1 MERSISFFSTA
12 ALQILGPVSIAI
24 IVAALLGCVL
34 FSVYRRKQHR
44 VCKDTINPP
53 VHMIIESMD
62 EVTARGAPSDDAPDD
77 EQGRVST
84 HQTVTEGQRIDE
96 FVEQIPTFK
105 AGRG

>member
-1 MERSISFFSTA
+1 
-12 ALQILGPVSIAI
+12 
-24 IVAALLGCVL
+24 
-34 FSVYRRKQHR
+34 
-44 VCKDTINPP
+44 
-53 VHMIIESMD
+53 MD

-84 HQTVTEGQRIDE
+84 DQKVTEGQRIDE